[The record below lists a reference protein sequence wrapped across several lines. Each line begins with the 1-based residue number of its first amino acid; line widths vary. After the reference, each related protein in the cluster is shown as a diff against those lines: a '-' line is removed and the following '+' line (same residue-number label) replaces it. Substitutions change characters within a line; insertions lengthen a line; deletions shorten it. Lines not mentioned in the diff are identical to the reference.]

1 MVTFC
6 GPEKEDC
13 AANQTLRDQTCLV
26 PCSGLYA
33 DIQDNSLKHTMQA
46 FKQDMMTGRIKM
58 CLNIGLHNHISGFH
72 MLSNG
77 VKYWKSGYQERLQ
90 QMFPTSSDEEIDEV
104 KSFTESY
111 HKYKRGYVKHLR
123 FNPEEENLS
132 KCSNILDYPSS
143 FVCSFCAGACATKG
157 SVHFL

>member
-1 MVTFC
+1 
-6 GPEKEDC
+6 
-13 AANQTLRDQTCLV
+13 
-26 PCSGLYA
+26 
-33 DIQDNSLKHTMQA
+33 MQA

-111 HKYKRGYVKHLR
+111 HKYKRDYVRHLG

-132 KCSNILDYPSS
+132 RHNLNAQCSFASS
-143 FVCSFCAGACATKG
+143 FYVGARAA
-157 SVHFL
+157 